1 MRSHKA
7 AAHECELLSA
17 QIVRAKAK
25 KDGAFTPVNR
35 AATHNE
41 NIHRR
46 SLPVAGVTML
56 HFGLL
61 RRLDVSQSG
70 VQRVQNHPQHDGPR
84 VAAMQIPANLI
95 QINTVTPGRRS
106 LLHM

>member
-1 MRSHKA
+1 
-7 AAHECELLSA
+7 
-17 QIVRAKAK
+17 VRGKK

-46 SLPVAGVTML
+46 FLPVAGVTIL
-56 HFGLL
+56 HFALL

-70 VQRVQNHPQHDGPR
+70 VQRVHNRPQHDRPC
-84 VAAMQIPANLI
+84 VAAMQIPADLI

-106 LLHM
+106 LLQM